1 LIVGWIANASSVVYF
16 APWSAFADALS
27 NLLKSDV
34 AADEAGLDLEALGI
48 WRIDL
53 GDISV
58 ERYLNAI
65 DLLVALPAPASGQ
78 LPDAIVAAALGA
90 GKVVVLPSFLRR
102 HYGPAPV
109 YAEAARL
116 RQAIERQVSLGQ
128 QAFKKKAEHLASIA
142 EKTNSA
148 NPYRTLLARLARD
161 KETLPRSA
169 PESIGSSRTKK
180 APAALRILF
189 VASDQ
194 CDERDLPYLLAVARR
209 LPAQVDA
216 VFAVPG
222 AGSDLIEGFGI
233 AAESLPSARCVRSS
247 RQLLDRWQAAELER
261 LVDSYAADFV
271 VFGGENPSDLVVR
284 ALSRRGDRGL
294 VSLKGTSTAPSD
306 ARRELLAHFDL
317 VIEADEVAANTRG
330 RRSWQSR
337 PLLLF
342 DVEELLPS
350 TEAARFLCLDPEK
363 VSVLIR
369 VGTPGRADAGSL
381 VAALIGQLEQ
391 FPAVQVVV
399 MEGADSLA
407 GPSQQ
412 KIKRFRGLAIG
423 QYLNAFDFCIAT
435 PDYDAF
441 HEHIAYRAPTIFV
454 ADKTAP
460 TIQHQ
465 RAAFAQAAGAALHL
479 EDGDSPECSE
489 MLRVMMSPEARSY
502 LAQRVR
508 EVAIGQWRGESRC
521 TCRKSGSRY
530 SPCRMTNPSSSS
542 ICGRACSACI
552 WC

>member
-1 LIVGWIANASSVVYF
+1 MASR
-16 APWSAFADALS
+16 
-27 NLLKSDV
+27 
-34 AADEAGLDLEALGI
+34 EAQ
-48 WRIDL
+48 R
-53 GDISV
+53 
-58 ERYLNAI
+58 
-65 DLLVALPAPASGQ
+65 DLLV
-78 LPDAIVAAALGA
+78 
-90 GKVVVLPSFLRR
+90 
-102 HYGPAPV
+102 
-109 YAEAARL
+109 
-116 RQAIERQVSLGQ
+116 
-128 QAFKKKAEHLASIA
+128 
-142 EKTNSA
+142 
-148 NPYRTLLARLARD
+148 
-161 KETLPRSA
+161 
-169 PESIGSSRTKK
+169 
-180 APAALRILF
+180 
-189 VASDQ
+189 
-194 CDERDLPYLLAVARR
+194 
-209 LPAQVDA
+209 
-216 VFAVPG
+216 
-222 AGSDLIEGFGI
+222 
-233 AAESLPSARCVRSS
+233 
-247 RQLLDRWQAAELER
+247 
-261 LVDSYAADFV
+261 
-271 VFGGENPSDLVVR
+271 
-284 ALSRRGDRGL
+284 
-294 VSLKGTSTAPSD
+294 
-306 ARRELLAHFDL
+306 HFDL
-317 VIEADEVAANTRG
+317 VVEADEVAANTRG

-350 TEAARFLCLDPEK
+350 TEAARFLGLDPEK

-502 LAQRVR
+502 LAQGCAKLPLGNGAAKAAAL
-508 EVAIGQWRGESRC
+508 VAKAARGIRHA
-521 TCRKSGSRY
+521 G
-530 SPCRMTNPSSSS
+530 
-542 ICGRACSACI
+542 
-552 WC
+552 